1 MGSKLALQKENAM
14 ASPFP
19 GMDPFLEGEMWQE
32 FHETLASAIRVQ
44 LLGKLG
50 AKYVALLAKRY
61 VLNRPSLGIFDAP
74 TSRVVYPD
82 VHIIAEARPAYAVRP
97 TASAVGMTPVMIPVL
112 EQAWEPAAEV
122 ISPVWERVP
131 QLSVEIRDI
140 AQRRLV
146 TVIELLSP
154 ANKQGEGYREYADRR
169 LDLMQTATHLLEIDL
184 LRGGQ
189 RLELYGH
196 MPSGD
201 YYVYLSRFQQRPRTQ
216 VWPIHLRDALP
227 TVPVPLL
234 PPDADVT
241 LDIQAAVD
249 GCFALVG
256 YERLLNYIDPLPPPA
271 LEAEDAAWVQE
282 CLAQAIRQ
290 E

>member
-1 MGSKLALQKENAM
+1 M

-19 GMDPFLEGEMWQE
+19 GMDPYLEGEMWQE
-32 FHETLASAIRVQ
+32 FHERLANRISEHLMRTLP
-44 LLGKLG
+44 

-74 TSRVVYPD
+74 SKRVVYPD
-82 VHIIAEARPAYAVRP
+82 VHVIAETRPAYAVRP
-97 TASAVGMTPVMIPVL
+97 MGGAADMAPIL
-112 EQAWEPAAEV
+112 EQAWQPAAEV

-154 ANKQGEGYREYADRR
+154 ANKQGAGYREYADRR

-196 MPSGD
+196 IPSGD
-201 YYVYLSRFQQRPRTQ
+201 YYIYLSRFQQRPRTQ
-216 VWPIHLRDALP
+216 LWPIHLRDRLP

-256 YERLLNYIDPLPPPA
+256 YERLLNYTDPLPPPA
-271 LEAEDAAWVQE
+271 LAVEDAAWVQE
-282 CLAQAIRQ
+282 HLAKVA
-290 E
+290 